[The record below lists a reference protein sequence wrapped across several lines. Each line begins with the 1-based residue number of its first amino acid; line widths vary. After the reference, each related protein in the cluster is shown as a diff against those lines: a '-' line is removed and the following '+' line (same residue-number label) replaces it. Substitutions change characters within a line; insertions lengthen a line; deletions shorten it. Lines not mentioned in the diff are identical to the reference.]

1 MDDNCKVQKITVC
14 TVQFQHLMT
23 KFHVNRVSH
32 KIMLGFLGKILMT
45 DIYIYDIYNIYMMR
59 PVSSICICTLDGQSM
74 IALPLINC
82 TSLCIF
88 LIQI

>member
-1 MDDNCKVQKITVC
+1 MTIPKSKKLQF
-14 TVQFQHLMT
+14 VQFQHLMT

-82 TSLCIF
+82 TSLYIF
-88 LIQI
+88 QIQI

>member
-1 MDDNCKVQKITVC
+1 MDENFKVQKITVC
-14 TVQFQHLMT
+14 TVQFQHLMI

-82 TSLCIF
+82 TSLYIF
-88 LIQI
+88 QIQI

>member
-1 MDDNCKVQKITVC
+1 MDDNSKVQKITVC

-45 DIYIYDIYNIYMMR
+45 DIYIYDI
-59 PVSSICICTLDGQSM
+59 
-74 IALPLINC
+74 
-82 TSLCIF
+82 
-88 LIQI
+88 